1 MSHSIVV
8 IVFQLKRKKKKK
20 SGNREVQINPLKE
33 KCSSSLAMEHGK
45 RTCLAKMLKYSF
57 MSNLGERSEHQPS
70 NSFEGLHLN
79 SLVYRHNWV

>member
-1 MSHSIVV
+1 M
-8 IVFQLKRKKKKK
+8 
-20 SGNREVQINPLKE
+20 QINPLKE

-70 NSFEGLHLN
+70 NPFQGLHLN
-79 SLVYRHNWV
+79 SLVYRHN